1 MVIIAIS
8 ENVETANSY
17 NSIEEVNEF
26 SKAVRD
32 EERNSEWDIR
42 YKEYSDEQDAD
53 AKKIIADRLAPVF
66 IGATLALERK
76 TFKGFKKNDEQSLK
90 FPMIEYE
97 LFEGESLEKEVPAE
111 SIRYAHALLVIDIL
125 KGKCGDSGYKKQ
137 KIGEVSFEK
146 YKSDFAKDVQ
156 ILITPYL
163 QNTFQIG

>member
-66 IGATLALERK
+66 IGATLAARK
-76 TFKGFKKNDEQSLK
+76 K
-90 FPMIEYE
+90 
-97 LFEGESLEKEVPAE
+97 
-111 SIRYAHALLVIDIL
+111 
-125 KGKCGDSGYKKQ
+125 
-137 KIGEVSFEK
+137 
-146 YKSDFAKDVQ
+146 DF
-156 ILITPYL
+156 
-163 QNTFQIG
+163 